1 MIVRHCAG
9 GVVFYANKVL
19 LVKND
24 RGEWTLPKGKIHQDE
39 LKHSSAVS
47 RVKDET
53 GVEASIL
60 ETAGNTM
67 YQFFSRSRQQEVCN
81 AITWYIMQTDSNNY
95 VLKDEF
101 TDGGFYKVKE
111 AITKDVTVSD
121 EEVQQYYND
130 NIDKYTVKAGAN
142 AKHILFKTEEEA
154 KAAKDKI
161 NSGEATFDDIYA
173 EYEANA
179 TSRTFPLSE
188 DLGYVENE
196 QENFD
201 TDFLAGF
208 KVLKEGEISD
218 PVQSSFG
225 YHIIKVEGVQ
235 AEDTVTPL
243 DEVKDTIKSTLES
256 QKKEEVY
263 NSTLEQWKKDLN
275 VKLYEDRL

>member
-1 MIVRHCAG
+1 MIVRYCAG

-111 AITKDVTVSD
+111 AINNTDKLKKMNKNSMKFLKNLSWEKTTD
-121 EEVQQYYND
+121 EFIE
-130 NIDKYTVKAGAN
+130 
-142 AKHILFKTEEEA
+142 ILDMIGSEK
-154 KAAKDKI
+154 
-161 NSGEATFDDIYA
+161 GE
-173 EYEANA
+173 
-179 TSRTFPLSE
+179 
-188 DLGYVENE
+188 
-196 QENFD
+196 
-201 TDFLAGF
+201 
-208 KVLKEGEISD
+208 
-218 PVQSSFG
+218 
-225 YHIIKVEGVQ
+225 
-235 AEDTVTPL
+235 
-243 DEVKDTIKSTLES
+243 
-256 QKKEEVY
+256 
-263 NSTLEQWKKDLN
+263 
-275 VKLYEDRL
+275 

>member
-1 MIVRHCAG
+1 MIVRYCAG

-111 AITKDVTVSD
+111 AINNT
-121 EEVQQYYND
+121 
-130 NIDKYTVKAGAN
+130 DK
-142 AKHILFKTEEEA
+142 
-154 KAAKDKI
+154 
-161 NSGEATFDDIYA
+161 
-173 EYEANA
+173 
-179 TSRTFPLSE
+179 
-188 DLGYVENE
+188 
-196 QENFD
+196 
-201 TDFLAGF
+201 
-208 KVLKEGEISD
+208 LKEMNKNSMKFLKELSWEKTTDEFIEILDMIGSEKGE
-218 PVQSSFG
+218 
-225 YHIIKVEGVQ
+225 
-235 AEDTVTPL
+235 
-243 DEVKDTIKSTLES
+243 
-256 QKKEEVY
+256 
-263 NSTLEQWKKDLN
+263 
-275 VKLYEDRL
+275 